1 MSISFLNTPAEFQPV
16 LSDGIYFTVS
26 GSTYDPN
33 TTYKFKYVYN
43 LEVDGV
49 PVFSGKCSPNPYGLG
64 IIDLQQILETYTD
77 SLPIS
82 YWDTTPIY
90 THQTFPFSR
99 PANVETIFYQIKVG
113 YEYADSEI
121 SPITGFT
128 GYGNSPGVPSVASE
142 GYKVFRSTMGTNPNA
157 TLQDFNI
164 NPFVLSG
171 TPVGQYPTTSG
182 LFLTNAPRILDIRTT
197 DYFTLGFT
205 NYYLWSGFTSTG
217 LSEPYYS
224 EYNFYDDQGAL
235 ISTKRYENLTTNGGG
250 PRTVCTNVY
259 QNLYLIDPLSAET
272 EFNTLYVGAGPA
284 NIPDFPSGATQY
296 TVQLF
301 GKFTGTTTPIP
312 ASPTPTPTQFLTPTP
327 TPTPSSTPAG
337 YCSGCTEYTL
347 FWSGES
353 LATATIT
360 NCTTQLSQNVALTAG
375 LYYNLCSC
383 TYPVVEYDVQITTG
397 GPCPQPV
404 TPTPTPSSTSTC
416 VCNEYL
422 VENQEYFVDYIQWI
436 DCNGTPQTQAL
447 SGFATLTICACAGT
461 IESTYSTV
469 SLLGPCPSPTPTP
482 TKTKTPT
489 PTPTPTLT
497 PGCFLPWMI
506 QQCDSTC
513 SGGICACEGGSII
526 TVYTNCGVTDI
537 TDPDTEI
544 FDNTGLTNPFT
555 GDFVY
560 SGSIWNSSGSG
571 VTLVCNIGGP
581 C

>member
-49 PVFSGKCSPNPYGLG
+49 PVFSGKCSPNPFGLG

-113 YEYADSEI
+113 YEYADSAI

-164 NPFVLSG
+164 DPFVLSG

-182 LFLTNAPRILDIRTT
+182 LFLTNAPRILDIRPT

-235 ISTKRYENLTTNGGG
+235 ISTERYENLTTNGGG

-337 YCSGCTEYTL
+337 FCSGCTEYQL
-347 FWSGES
+347 FWTGET
-353 LATATIT
+353 LASVTIT
-360 NCTTQLSQNVALTAG
+360 NCVTNLSQNLSIQPNLV
-375 LYYNLCSC
+375 YNICSC
-383 TYPVVEYDVQITTG
+383 TYPLTEVDIQILTG
-397 GPCPQPV
+397 GPCGPPTTPTPTPTPSNTCVCEEYIITNDTLFNDFIQYINCLGVPV
-404 TPTPTPSSTSTC
+404 SQSLPSNSATNICACRGTIETTYSDVQLLGPCVPPSPTRTPTPTPTPSSTS
-416 VCNEYL
+416 
-422 VENQEYFVDYIQWI
+422 
-436 DCNGTPQTQAL
+436 
-447 SGFATLTICACAGT
+447 
-461 IESTYSTV
+461 
-469 SLLGPCPSPTPTP
+469 
-482 TKTKTPT
+482 
-489 PTPTPTLT
+489 
-497 PGCFLPWMI
+497 GCFLSWDI
-506 QQCDSTC
+506 TTCESTC
-513 SGGICACEGGSII
+513 SGGLCTCSGGSSI
-526 TVYTNCGVTDI
+526 TVYTNCSVTDI
-537 TDPDTEI
+537 TDPFTEI
-544 FDNTGLTNPFT
+544 YENTALTNPFT
-555 GDFVY
+555 NDFVS
-560 SGSIWNSSGSG
+560 SGSIWNSTGSG
-571 VTLVCNIGGP
+571 VSLVCNIGGP

>member
-26 GSTYDPN
+26 GSTYDPS
-33 TTYKFKYVYN
+33 TTFKFKYVYN
-43 LEVDGV
+43 LEVEGV
-49 PVFSGKCSPNPYGLG
+49 PVFSGKCSPNPFGLG
-64 IIDLQQILETYTD
+64 IIDLQQILETYTN

-113 YEYADSEI
+113 YEYADSAI

-128 GYGNSPGVPSVASE
+128 GYGNSIGVPSVASE

-164 NPFVLSG
+164 DPFVLSG
-171 TPVGQYPTTSG
+171 TPQGVFPTTSG
-182 LFLTNAPRILDIRTT
+182 LFLTNAPRIQDIRTE

-235 ISTKRYENLTTNGGG
+235 ISTERYENLTTNGGG
-250 PRTVCTNVY
+250 PRTICTNVY
-259 QNLYLIDPLSAET
+259 QNLFLIDPLSAVT

-284 NIPDFPSGATQY
+284 NIPDFPSGTTQY

-337 YCSGCTEYTL
+337 ICSGCTEYQITYT
-347 FWSGES
+347 GES
-353 LATATIT
+353 VATVTII
-360 NCTTQLSQNVALTAG
+360 NCLTQLPQNILIQPN
-375 LYYNLCSC
+375 LIYNVCSC
-383 TYPVVEYDVQITTG
+383 EFPLTEVEMQILTG
-397 GPCPQPV
+397 GPCGP
-404 TPTPTPSSTSTC
+404 PT
-416 VCNEYL
+416 
-422 VENQEYFVDYIQWI
+422 
-436 DCNGTPQTQAL
+436 
-447 SGFATLTICACAGT
+447 
-461 IESTYSTV
+461 
-469 SLLGPCPSPTPTP
+469 
-482 TKTKTPT
+482 TPT
-489 PTPTPTLT
+489 PTPTPTNSCVCEEYIITNDTLFNDFLQYINCLGVPISQSLPANSATTICACQGTIETTYSEVQLLGPCVPPSPTRTPTQTPTPSST
-497 PGCFLPWMI
+497 PGCFLSWVI
-506 QQCDSTC
+506 TTCESTC
-513 SGGICACEGGSII
+513 SGGICTCSGGSSI
-526 TVYTNCGVTDI
+526 TVYTNCSVTDI

-544 FDNTGLTNPFT
+544 YENTALTNPFT
-555 GDFVY
+555 GDFVD
-560 SGSIWNSSGSG
+560 SGSIYNSTGSG
-571 VTLVCNIGGP
+571 VTLVCVIGGP